1 MDGDDVCVCR
11 GDRPLITAGSATD
24 GRTGL
29 GEIAIFPSDN
39 GGRGNF
45 CGTGV
50 VHGSLSA
57 GLDGK
62 FSESRGALGL
72 ETTYPLRAGR
82 ICSGLQLPGMECDT
96 ANDGL
101 CRSENAQNTFAR
113 LGYGRSGG
121 LQFLSG
127 CGLFIGG
134 IVQPPAVPQG
144 EMANGLCFGG
154 GFGVLHPAVCERTQY
169 RQ

>member
-11 GDRPLITAGSATD
+11 GDRPPIIAGSATN

-29 GEIAIFPSDN
+29 GEIDIFPSDN
-39 GGRGNF
+39 GRRGDL
-45 CGTGV
+45 CGTGI

-62 FSESRGALGL
+62 FCEPRGALGL
-72 ETTYPLRAGR
+72 ETTYRLRA
-82 ICSGLQLPGMECDT
+82 GLQLPGMECDT

-101 CRSENAQNTFAR
+101 CRSEDAQNAFAR
-113 LGYGRSGG
+113 LGYGRAGG

-127 CGLFIGG
+127 GGLFIGG
-134 IVQPPAVPQG
+134 IVQPPAFAHG

-154 GFGVLHPAVCERTQY
+154 RFGVLHSALRQRTQY